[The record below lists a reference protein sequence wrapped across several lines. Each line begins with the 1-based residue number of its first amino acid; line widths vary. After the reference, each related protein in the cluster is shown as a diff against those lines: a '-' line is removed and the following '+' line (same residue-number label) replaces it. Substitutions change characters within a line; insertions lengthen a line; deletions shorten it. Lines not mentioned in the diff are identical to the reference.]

1 MEAKGEE
8 RSKGHTPRLRVH
20 VGHQW
25 ILPAR
30 RRHRSKPLSPMAPL
44 APADEFDRPALLWD
58 PLSDVSWPRTEEV
71 NWQREIV
78 LELRRITAHLKYL

>member
-1 MEAKGEE
+1 MEDRGDPNASQEVDG
-8 RSKGHTPRLRVH
+8 TL
-20 VGHQW
+20 
-25 ILPAR
+25 LPAV
-30 RRHRSKPLSPMAPL
+30 MAPL

-78 LELRRITAHLKYL
+78 LELRRITAHLKNL